1 MKTEM
6 KSSLKLFM
14 RPFLVVL
21 GFMLLY
27 ALVHAVLGFYGEK
40 DSASISQNLEKTEI
54 ERQNSALSPKQEE
67 ANTTTTATEENP
79 TKDSPLP
86 LETATQKQENKQ
98 EIKQETKQENKQET
112 KQENKQETKQENK
125 QETKQENKQET
136 KQENKQETKQEQEKE
151 NEPKQNS
158 ASSVQNNQK
167 TPTTPTIGKKPL
179 EYKVAVSGVNV
190 RAFPSTKGK
199 ILGSLA
205 KDKSVK
211 VLEIQN
217 DWAKIEFSNETKGY
231 VFLKLLKKA
240 E

>member
-6 KSSLKLFM
+6 KSFLKLFAQ
-14 RPFLVVL
+14 PLLVVL
-21 GFMLLY
+21 AFMLLY
-27 ALVHAVLGFYGEK
+27 ALAHAALGFYVKK
-40 DSASISQNLEKTEI
+40 DSAPISQNLEKSET
-54 ERQNSALSPKQEE
+54 ERQNSALSPKEE
-67 ANTTTTATEENP
+67 ANATTTATEQNP
-79 TKDSPLP
+79 TKDTAPPLD
-86 LETATQKQENKQ
+86 TAVQKQE
-98 EIKQETKQENKQET
+98 I
-112 KQENKQETKQENK
+112 
-125 QETKQENKQET
+125 
-136 KQENKQETKQEQEKE
+136 KQETKQEQEKE

-158 ASSVQNNQK
+158 VSPVQNNQK
-167 TPTTPTIGKKPL
+167 APTTSTMGKKPL

-199 ILGSLA
+199 ILGLLL

-217 DWAKIEFSNETKGY
+217 DWAEIEFSHETKGY

>member
-27 ALVHAVLGFYGEK
+27 ALAHVALGFYGEK
-40 DSASISQNLEKTEI
+40 DSASTSQNLEKTEI

-67 ANTTTTATEENP
+67 TNTTTTATEENP

-86 LETATQKQENKQ
+86 LETPTQ
-98 EIKQETKQENKQET
+98 KQENKQET
-112 KQENKQETKQENK
+112 KQENKQE
-125 QETKQENKQET
+125 
-136 KQENKQETKQEQEKE
+136 QEKE
-151 NEPKQNS
+151 NEPKQNGTS
-158 ASSVQNNQK
+158 PTQNNQK
-167 TPTTPTIGKKPL
+167 TLSTPIIGKKPL
-179 EYKVAVSGVNV
+179 EYKAAVNSVNV

-205 KDKSVK
+205 KNKSVK

>member
-54 ERQNSALSPKQEE
+54 EHQNSTLSPKQEE
-67 ANTTTTATEENP
+67 ANTVTIATEENP

-86 LETATQKQENKQ
+86 LETATQEKENKQ
-98 EIKQETKQENKQET
+98 EN
-112 KQENKQETKQENK
+112 
-125 QETKQENKQET
+125 
-136 KQENKQETKQEQEKE
+136 KQEQEKE

-158 ASSVQNNQK
+158 ASPTQNNQK
-167 TPTTPTIGKKPL
+167 TLSTPTIGKKPL
-179 EYKVAVSGVNV
+179 EYKAAVNSVNV

-205 KDKSVK
+205 KNKSVK

>member
-14 RPFLVVL
+14 RPLLVVL
-21 GFMLLY
+21 AFMLLY
-27 ALVHAVLGFYGEK
+27 ALVHAALGFYVKK
-40 DSASISQNLEKTEI
+40 DSAPISPNAEKTET
-54 ERQNSALSPKQEE
+54 ERQNSVLSPKQEE
-67 ANTTTTATEENP
+67 ANTTTTATEESP
-79 TKDSPLP
+79 TKDTAPP
-86 LETATQKQENKQ
+86 LETTAQEK
-98 EIKQETKQENKQET
+98 ETKQEI
-112 KQENKQETKQENK
+112 
-125 QETKQENKQET
+125 
-136 KQENKQETKQEQEKE
+136 KQEQEKE

-158 ASSVQNNQK
+158 VPPVQNNQK
-167 TPTTPTIGKKPL
+167 TPTTPLMGKKSL

-199 ILGSLA
+199 ILGLLS

-217 DWAKIEFSNETKGY
+217 DWAEIEFSNKTKGY

>member
-1 MKTEM
+1 MVGMKTEM

-27 ALVHAVLGFYGEK
+27 ALVHAALGFYGEK
-40 DSASISQNLEKTEI
+40 DSASISQNLEKTEM
-54 ERQNSALSPKQEE
+54 ERQNSTLSPKQEE
-67 ANTTTTATEENP
+67 TNTTTTATEENP
-79 TKDSPLP
+79 TKDPPLP
-86 LETATQKQENKQ
+86 LETPTQ
-98 EIKQETKQENKQET
+98 
-112 KQENKQETKQENK
+112 
-125 QETKQENKQET
+125 
-136 KQENKQETKQEQEKE
+136 KQETKQEQEKE

-158 ASSVQNNQK
+158 VSPIQNNQK
-167 TPTTPTIGKKPL
+167 TLSTPTIGKKPL
-179 EYKVAVSGVNV
+179 EYKAAVNSVNV
-190 RAFPSTKGK
+190 RASPSTKGK

-205 KDKSVK
+205 KNKSVK

>member
-14 RPFLVVL
+14 RPSLVVL
-21 GFMLLY
+21 AFMLLY
-27 ALVHAVLGFYGEK
+27 ALAHAALGFYAKK
-40 DSASISQNLEKTEI
+40 DSVQISQNLEKTET
-54 ERQNSALSPKQEE
+54 ERQNSALSSKQEE
-67 ANTTTTATEENP
+67 ANTTTTATEESP
-79 TKDSPLP
+79 TKDTAPP
-86 LETATQKQENKQ
+86 LETTAQEK
-98 EIKQETKQENKQET
+98 ET
-112 KQENKQETKQENK
+112 
-125 QETKQENKQET
+125 
-136 KQENKQETKQEQEKE
+136 KQETKQEQEKE

-158 ASSVQNNQK
+158 ASPTQNHQK
-167 TPTTPTIGKKPL
+167 ALTTPTIGQKPL
-179 EYKVAVSGVNV
+179 EYKVAVNSVNV

-199 ILGSLA
+199 IIGSLA

-217 DWAKIEFSNETKGY
+217 DWAEIEFSNKTKGY

>member
-1 MKTEM
+1 M

-21 GFMLLY
+21 AFMLLY
-27 ALVHAVLGFYGEK
+27 ALVHAALGFYVKK
-40 DSASISQNLEKTEI
+40 DSAPINPNIEKTET
-54 ERQNSALSPKQEE
+54 ERQNSVLSPKEE
-67 ANTTTTATEENP
+67 ANTATTIAEENP

-86 LETATQKQENKQ
+86 LDTAAQEK
-98 EIKQETKQENKQET
+98 EAKQETKQENKQE
-112 KQENKQETKQENK
+112 
-125 QETKQENKQET
+125 
-136 KQENKQETKQEQEKE
+136 QEKE
-151 NEPKQNS
+151 NESKQNS
-158 ASSVQNNQK
+158 VPPIQNNQK
-167 TPTTPTIGKKPL
+167 TPTTPLMGKKPL

-199 ILGSLA
+199 ILGLLL
-205 KDKSVK
+205 KNKSVK

-217 DWAKIEFSNETKGY
+217 DWAEIEFSNKTKGY

>member
-14 RPFLVVL
+14 RPLLVVL
-21 GFMLLY
+21 AFMLLY
-27 ALVHAVLGFYGEK
+27 ALVHAVLGFYVKK
-40 DSASISQNLEKTEI
+40 DSAPISPNAEKTET
-54 ERQNSALSPKQEE
+54 ERQNSTLSPKQEE

-79 TKDSPLP
+79 TKDPPLP
-86 LETATQKQENKQ
+86 LETAAQEKENKQ
-98 EIKQETKQENKQET
+98 EIKQEN
-112 KQENKQETKQENK
+112 
-125 QETKQENKQET
+125 
-136 KQENKQETKQEQEKE
+136 KQEQEKE
-151 NEPKQNS
+151 NESKQNS
-158 ASSVQNNQK
+158 VSPVQNNQK
-167 TPTTPTIGKKPL
+167 TPTTPLMGKKPL

-199 ILGSLA
+199 ILGLLA
-205 KDKSVK
+205 KNKSVK

-217 DWAKIEFSNETKGY
+217 DWAEIEFSNETKGY

>member
-1 MKTEM
+1 M

-14 RPFLVVL
+14 RPLLVVL
-21 GFMLLY
+21 AFMLLY
-27 ALVHAVLGFYGEK
+27 ALAHAALGFYMKK
-40 DSASISQNLEKTEI
+40 DSAPISPNAEKTEM
-54 ERQNSALSPKQEE
+54 ERQNSALPPKQEE
-67 ANTTTTATEENP
+67 ANTTTTATEESL
-79 TKDSPLP
+79 TKDTAPP
-86 LETATQKQENKQ
+86 LETTAQEK
-98 EIKQETKQENKQET
+98 ETKQKI
-112 KQENKQETKQENK
+112 
-125 QETKQENKQET
+125 
-136 KQENKQETKQEQEKE
+136 KQEQEKE

-158 ASSVQNNQK
+158 VPPVQNNQK
-167 TPTTPTIGKKPL
+167 TPTTPLIGKKPL

-199 ILGSLA
+199 IIGSLA

-217 DWAKIEFSNETKGY
+217 DWAEIEFSHETKGY

>member
-1 MKTEM
+1 M

-27 ALVHAVLGFYGEK
+27 ALVHAALGFYGEK
-40 DSASISQNLEKTEI
+40 DSASISQNLEKTKI

-67 ANTTTTATEENP
+67 TNTTTTATEENP
-79 TKDSPLP
+79 TKDPPLP
-86 LETATQKQENKQ
+86 LETATQKQE
-98 EIKQETKQENKQET
+98 T
-112 KQENKQETKQENK
+112 
-125 QETKQENKQET
+125 
-136 KQENKQETKQEQEKE
+136 KQETKQEQEKE

-158 ASSVQNNQK
+158 ASSIQNNQK
-167 TPTTPTIGKKPL
+167 TLSTLTIGKKPL

-205 KDKSVK
+205 KNKSVK

>member
-14 RPFLVVL
+14 RPSLVVL
-21 GFMLLY
+21 AFMLLY
-27 ALVHAVLGFYGEK
+27 ALVHAVLGFYVKK
-40 DSASISQNLEKTEI
+40 DSAPINPNAEKTET

-67 ANTTTTATEENP
+67 ANTTTTIAEENP

-86 LETATQKQENKQ
+86 LETAAQEK
-98 EIKQETKQENKQET
+98 EIKQEI
-112 KQENKQETKQENK
+112 
-125 QETKQENKQET
+125 
-136 KQENKQETKQEQEKE
+136 KQEQEKE
-151 NEPKQNS
+151 NESKQNS
-158 ASSVQNNQK
+158 VPPVQNNQK
-167 TPTTPTIGKKPL
+167 TPTTPLMGKKPL

-199 ILGSLA
+199 ILGLLL
-205 KDKSVK
+205 KNKSVK

-217 DWAKIEFSNETKGY
+217 DWAEIEFSHETKGY

>member
-27 ALVHAVLGFYGEK
+27 ALAHAALGFYVEK
-40 DSASISQNLEKTEI
+40 DSASISQNSEKTET

-67 ANTTTTATEENP
+67 ANTTATEENP
-79 TKDSPLP
+79 TKDPPLP
-86 LETATQKQENKQ
+86 LETAAQEKETKQ
-98 EIKQETKQENKQET
+98 EIKQEP
-112 KQENKQETKQENK
+112 
-125 QETKQENKQET
+125 
-136 KQENKQETKQEQEKE
+136 EKE
-151 NEPKQNS
+151 NEPEQNS
-158 ASSVQNNQK
+158 VSPIQNNQK

-179 EYKVAVSGVNV
+179 EYKVAVNSVNV

-199 ILGSLA
+199 IIGSLA

-217 DWAKIEFSNETKGY
+217 DWAKIEFSNKTKGY
-231 VFLKLLKKA
+231 VFLKFLKKA

>member
-27 ALVHAVLGFYGEK
+27 ALAHVALGFYGEK

-67 ANTTTTATEENP
+67 TNTITTATEENP
-79 TKDSPLP
+79 TKDPPLP
-86 LETATQKQENKQ
+86 LETATQ
-98 EIKQETKQENKQET
+98 
-112 KQENKQETKQENK
+112 
-125 QETKQENKQET
+125 

-151 NEPKQNS
+151 NESKQNS
-158 ASSVQNNQK
+158 ASPVQNNQK
-167 TPTTPTIGKKPL
+167 TPTTLTIGKKPL
-179 EYKVAVSGVNV
+179 EYKTAVSGVNV

>member
-14 RPFLVVL
+14 RPSLVVL
-21 GFMLLY
+21 AFMLLY
-27 ALVHAVLGFYGEK
+27 ALAHAALGFYVKK
-40 DSASISQNLEKTEI
+40 DSAPISPNAEKTEI

-67 ANTTTTATEENP
+67 ANTATTATEESP
-79 TKDSPLP
+79 TKDTAPP
-86 LETATQKQENKQ
+86 LETAAQEKETKQETRQ
-98 EIKQETKQENKQET
+98 EIKQE
-112 KQENKQETKQENK
+112 
-125 QETKQENKQET
+125 
-136 KQENKQETKQEQEKE
+136 QEKG

-158 ASSVQNNQK
+158 VSPVQNNQK
-167 TPTTPTIGKKPL
+167 TPTTPTMGKKPL

-199 ILGSLA
+199 ILGLLA
-205 KDKSVK
+205 KNKSVK

-217 DWAKIEFSNETKGY
+217 DWAEIEFSHETKGY

>member
-1 MKTEM
+1 M

-27 ALVHAVLGFYGEK
+27 ALAHAALGFYGEK

-67 ANTTTTATEENP
+67 ANTATTATEENP
-79 TKDSPLP
+79 TKDLPLP
-86 LETATQKQENKQ
+86 LETATQKQE
-98 EIKQETKQENKQET
+98 T
-112 KQENKQETKQENK
+112 
-125 QETKQENKQET
+125 
-136 KQENKQETKQEQEKE
+136 KQETKQEQEKE
-151 NEPKQNS
+151 NESKQNS
-158 ASSVQNNQK
+158 ASPAQNNQK
-167 TPTTPTIGKKPL
+167 TLSTPTIGKKPL
-179 EYKVAVSGVNV
+179 EYKAAVNSVNV
-190 RAFPSTKGK
+190 RALPSTKGK

-205 KDKSVK
+205 KNKSVK

>member
-14 RPFLVVL
+14 RPSLVVL
-21 GFMLLY
+21 AFMLLY
-27 ALVHAVLGFYGEK
+27 ALAHAALGFYVKK
-40 DSASISQNLEKTEI
+40 DSVPISPNAEKSET
-54 ERQNSALSPKQEE
+54 ERQNSALSPKEE
-67 ANTTTTATEENP
+67 ANATTTATEQNP
-79 TKDSPLP
+79 TKDPPLS
-86 LETATQKQENKQ
+86 LDTATQKQE
-98 EIKQETKQENKQET
+98 I
-112 KQENKQETKQENK
+112 
-125 QETKQENKQET
+125 
-136 KQENKQETKQEQEKE
+136 KQETKQEQEKE

-158 ASSVQNNQK
+158 VSPVQNNQK
-167 TPTTPTIGKKPL
+167 APTTPLIGKKPL

-199 ILGSLA
+199 ILGLLL
-205 KDKSVK
+205 KNKSVK

-217 DWAKIEFSNETKGY
+217 DWAEIEFSHETKGY

>member
-6 KSSLKLFM
+6 KSSLKLFV

-21 GFMLLY
+21 AFMLLY
-27 ALVHAVLGFYGEK
+27 TLVHAALGFYAKK
-40 DSASISQNLEKTEI
+40 DSAPIRQNLEKTEI

-67 ANTTTTATEENP
+67 ANATTTATEENP
-79 TKDSPLP
+79 AKDSPLP
-86 LETATQKQENKQ
+86 SETTTQEK
-98 EIKQETKQENKQET
+98 
-112 KQENKQETKQENK
+112 
-125 QETKQENKQET
+125 
-136 KQENKQETKQEQEKE
+136 ENKQETKQEQEKE

-158 ASSVQNNQK
+158 ASPVQNNQK

>member
-21 GFMLLY
+21 AFMLLY
-27 ALVHAVLGFYGEK
+27 ALAHAALGFYVKK
-40 DSASISQNLEKTEI
+40 DSVQINQNLEKTEI

-67 ANTTTTATEENP
+67 ANTTTTIAEENP
-79 TKDSPLP
+79 TKDTAPP
-86 LETATQKQENKQ
+86 LETAAQEK
-98 EIKQETKQENKQET
+98 ETKQETKQER
-112 KQENKQETKQENK
+112 
-125 QETKQENKQET
+125 
-136 KQENKQETKQEQEKE
+136 EKE
-151 NEPKQNS
+151 NESKQNS
-158 ASSVQNNQK
+158 ASPTQNHQK
-167 TPTTPTIGKKPL
+167 TLTTPTMGKKPL
-179 EYKVAVSGVNV
+179 EYKVAVNSVNV

-199 ILGSLA
+199 IIGSLA

-217 DWAKIEFSNETKGY
+217 DWAEIEFSNKTKGY

>member
-1 MKTEM
+1 MKTEI

-27 ALVHAVLGFYGEK
+27 ALTHAVLGFYAKK

-54 ERQNSALSPKQEE
+54 EHQNSTLSPKQEE
-67 ANTTTTATEENP
+67 TNTTTIATEENP

-86 LETATQKQENKQ
+86 LETPTQ
-98 EIKQETKQENKQET
+98 
-112 KQENKQETKQENK
+112 
-125 QETKQENKQET
+125 

-151 NEPKQNS
+151 NESKQNS
-158 ASSVQNNQK
+158 ASPAQNNQK
-167 TPTTPTIGKKPL
+167 TLSTPTIEKKPL
-179 EYKVAVSGVNV
+179 EYKAAVNSVNV

-205 KDKSVK
+205 KNKSVK

>member
-14 RPFLVVL
+14 RPLLVVL
-21 GFMLLY
+21 AFMLLY
-27 ALVHAVLGFYGEK
+27 TLAHAALGFYVKK
-40 DSASISQNLEKTEI
+40 DSAPINQNLEKTEI

-67 ANTTTTATEENP
+67 ANTTTTIAEENP
-79 TKDSPLP
+79 TKDPPLP
-86 LETATQKQENKQ
+86 LETATQEK
-98 EIKQETKQENKQET
+98 
-112 KQENKQETKQENK
+112 
-125 QETKQENKQET
+125 
-136 KQENKQETKQEQEKE
+136 ETKQEQEKE
-151 NEPKQNS
+151 NDPKQNS
-158 ASSVQNNQK
+158 VPPVQNNQK
-167 TPTTPTIGKKPL
+167 TPTTPLMGKKPL

-199 ILGSLA
+199 IIGSLA
-205 KDKSVK
+205 RDKSVK

-217 DWAKIEFSNETKGY
+217 DWAEIEFSNKTKGY

>member
-21 GFMLLY
+21 AFMLLY

-40 DSASISQNLEKTEI
+40 DSASIRSQNLEKTEI

-67 ANTTTTATEENP
+67 ANMPPTATEENP
-79 TKDSPLP
+79 TKDPPLP
-86 LETATQKQENKQ
+86 LETAAQEK
-98 EIKQETKQENKQET
+98 ET
-112 KQENKQETKQENK
+112 
-125 QETKQENKQET
+125 
-136 KQENKQETKQEQEKE
+136 KQETKQEQEKE

-158 ASSVQNNQK
+158 ASPIQNNQK
-167 TPTTPTIGKKPL
+167 TLSTPTIGKKPL
-179 EYKVAVSGVNV
+179 EYKAAVNSVNV

-205 KDKSVK
+205 KNKSVK